1 MKRWYLFSGI
11 LAALLGLLVIIFP
24 AFWIKLVVVILGLAA
39 IAYGIYSLKITKVIS
54 DELNYRRTILI
65 KSIVSIVAGLMAVL
79 FPLAIGGA
87 AWTAMIWLLIFY
99 LLISAAAGFYAAALL
114 KDSGVERKRYI
125 IENLLLLACAVILIL
140 ISPRSLGNAIIRLIG
155 IVVLVAGLA
164 LILFD
169 VFSARGKVEVII
181 KDERPV
187 AEEETVNHDGDAAV
201 DSSSNDADLYQGGG
215 SLPLAPKSSLTV
227 VAPPSAGSGTATT
240 VRSGLVRYPL
250 S

>member
-125 IENLLLLACAVILIL
+125 IENLLLLAAAVVLIL

-187 AEEETVNHDGDAAV
+187 AEEGTVNHDGDAAV
-201 DSSSNDADLYQGGG
+201 DSSSNDADL
-215 SLPLAPKSSLTV
+215 
-227 VAPPSAGSGTATT
+227 
-240 VRSGLVRYPL
+240 
-250 S
+250 

>member
-11 LAALLGLLVIIFP
+11 LASLLGLLVIIFP

-125 IENLLLLACAVILIL
+125 IENLLLLAAAVVLIL

-201 DSSSNDADLYQGGG
+201 DSSSNDADL
-215 SLPLAPKSSLTV
+215 
-227 VAPPSAGSGTATT
+227 
-240 VRSGLVRYPL
+240 
-250 S
+250 

>member
-65 KSIVSIVAGLMAVL
+65 KSIVSIVVGLMAVL

-125 IENLLLLACAVILIL
+125 IENLLLLAAAVVLIL

-201 DSSSNDADLYQGGG
+201 DSSSNDADL
-215 SLPLAPKSSLTV
+215 
-227 VAPPSAGSGTATT
+227 
-240 VRSGLVRYPL
+240 
-250 S
+250 